1 MQEVYSIPLSQLCEE
16 FSLEKVYVPE
26 HFEEIMITTPEIS
39 RPGLA
44 LAGFYEIFDAARIQ
58 IIGYAEYRYL
68 ETLPPEVR
76 KQNITNYIN
85 ATPVAVVHSSSAPVM
100 EEMLEAAARVRVYEQ
115 RADGSLAQ
123 LDSRAVKAASGLDAT
138 LSLTS
143 GTYFVEVASLD
154 AGAGQYNTA
163 YSLTLEKEEQ
173 QAAEE
178 AQERFSN
185 LA

>member
-1 MQEVYSIPLSQLCEE
+1 M
-16 FSLEKVYVPE
+16 
-26 HFEEIMITTPEIS
+26 
-39 RPGLA
+39 
-44 LAGFYEIFDAARIQ
+44 
-58 IIGYAEYRYL
+58 
-68 ETLPPEVR
+68 
-76 KQNITNYIN
+76 
-85 ATPVAVVHSSSAPVM
+85 
-100 EEMLEAAARVRVYEQ
+100 
-115 RADGSLAQ
+115 
-123 LDSRAVKAASGLDAT
+123 KAASGLDAT

>member
-44 LAGFYEIFDAARIQ
+44 LAGFFEIFEAARVQ

-85 ATPVAVVHSSSAPVM
+85 ATPVAVVQSCSAPVM
-100 EEMLEAAARVRVYEQ
+100 EEMLEAAARVGVPLLRSQEKTSPLM
-115 RADGSLAQ
+115 ASMIAALNNHLAPRITRHGV
-123 LDSRAVKAASGLDAT
+123 L
-138 LSLTS
+138 
-143 GTYFVEVASLD
+143 VEVYGEGLLLLGDS
-154 AGAGQYNTA
+154 GVGKSETA
-163 YSLTLEKEEQ
+163 IELV
-173 QAAEE
+173 
-178 AQERFSN
+178 
-185 LA
+185 